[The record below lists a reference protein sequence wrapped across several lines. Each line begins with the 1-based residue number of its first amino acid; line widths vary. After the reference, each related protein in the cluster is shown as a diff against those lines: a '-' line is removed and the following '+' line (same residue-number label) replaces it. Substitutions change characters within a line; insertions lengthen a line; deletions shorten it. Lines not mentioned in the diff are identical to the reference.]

1 MMTTDT
7 SSGQRIQLRVD
18 SEAATEDLARKLA
31 AALDEGCVVGLS
43 GRLGAGKTVF
53 CRGLA
58 EGRGVDPREVSS
70 PSFVYLQSYDGDS
83 GPFHHADLYRLGSM
97 DDAAIEE
104 AIDGT
109 GLQHVLGAAGLA
121 AVEWWEF
128 YRGPLPQKLVT
139 VEIAVENP
147 EYRSI
152 ELKFAGQG
160 LQRALDAVS

>member
-1 MMTTDT
+1 MSTDT
-7 SSGQRIQLRVD
+7 SSEQRIQLRAG
-18 SEAATEDLARKLA
+18 SETATEELARKLA
-31 AALDEGCVVGLS
+31 SALDEGCVVGLS

-70 PSFVYLQSYDGDS
+70 PSFVYLQSYEGDS

-104 AIDGT
+104 AIDAT

-147 EYRSI
+147 DYRSI

>member
-1 MMTTDT
+1 MTTNT
-7 SSGQRIQLRVD
+7 SSKQRVQLRVG
-18 SEAATEDLARKLA
+18 SEAATQDLASKLA
-31 AALDEGCVVGLS
+31 SALDEGCVVGLS

-70 PSFVYLQSYDGDS
+70 PSFVYLQSYEGDS

-97 DDAAIEE
+97 DDAVIEE
-104 AIDGT
+104 AIDGI
-109 GLQHVLGAAGLA
+109 GLQRVLGAAGLA

-128 YRGPLPQKLVT
+128 YRGPPPQKLVT
-139 VEIAVENP
+139 VEIAVKNP

>member
-1 MMTTDT
+1 
-7 SSGQRIQLRVD
+7 
-18 SEAATEDLARKLA
+18 
-31 AALDEGCVVGLS
+31 
-43 GRLGAGKTVF
+43 
-53 CRGLA
+53 
-58 EGRGVDPREVSS
+58 
-70 PSFVYLQSYDGDS
+70 
-83 GPFHHADLYRLGSM
+83 M

-109 GLQHVLGAAGLA
+109 GLQHVLGAAGLV

-139 VEIAVENP
+139 VEITVKNAED
-147 EYRSI
+147 RSI